1 MVETGMSD
9 FEKEY
14 KSLKLTVEEKIAQV
28 ILNSPPVNA
37 ITVQFMD
44 DLDQALGTLEEME
57 DIRAVV
63 IASGIE
69 KVFVA
74 GADIKAFQYMNGEGT
89 MEVSRRGN
97 PVYDRIEN
105 FPAPVICAVNGVAFG
120 GGLELALACD
130 IRVFDE
136 RAKAGLPETS
146 LGIIPGY
153 SGTQRLPRLVG
164 EAQAK
169 KMLFTAAPVR
179 ADEAYRIGLAQVI
192 APQGTSLEE
201 AMKLAKA
208 VAANGPLAVQAA
220 KRCIHA
226 AREMDQQGGS
236 AYETSQ
242 GGLLFET
249 KDKTEGMTAFLE
261 KRPLAFTGQ

>member
-1 MVETGMSD
+1 M
-9 FEKEY
+9 FEKAY
-14 KSLKLTVEEKIAQV
+14 QSMKLTVEDKIAQV
-28 ILNSPPVNA
+28 LLDSPPVNA
-37 ITVQFMD
+37 ITTQFMD
-44 DLDQALGTLEEME
+44 DLDGVLDELAGME
-57 DIRAVV
+57 DVRAVV
-63 IASGIE
+63 IGSGLE

-89 MEVSRRGN
+89 MAVSRRGN
-97 PVYDRIEN
+97 PMFDRIEN

-136 RAKAGLPETS
+136 KAKAGLPETS

-153 SGTQRLPRLVG
+153 SGSQRLPRIVG

-169 KMLFTAAPVR
+169 RIMFTAAPVR
-179 ADEAYRIGLAQVI
+179 ADEAYRIGLAQVV
-192 APQGTSLEE
+192 APQGRSLEE
-201 AMKLAKA
+201 AMKMAKMIA
-208 VAANGPLAVQAA
+208 GNGPLAVQAA

-226 AREMDQQGGS
+226 AREMDLQAGA

-249 KDKTEGMTAFLE
+249 QDKTEGMTAFLE
-261 KRPLAFTGQ
+261 KRPPEFRGR